1 MSLLNWWVTALP
13 RPKKRPRMNNGA
25 IEKQTDPIYKTLPKV
40 TGWRLFLKTVFA
52 RAYPRLIGQQREKS
66 WLFFDIFLPMLA
78 VSAYVFVYRAIKA
91 PEDYVGFAVMG
102 GAMTAFWLNV
112 LWSMSSQLYWEKEQ
126 GNLALYIIAPNQMM
140 AILLGMAMGG
150 MLATA
155 LRAVVI
161 ILLGSILFQVTFVV
175 SSFLQL
181 FIVFMLSMTALY
193 GMGMMMASMFLL
205 LSREAWHIS
214 NLAQEP
220 IYLLS
225 GFYFPI
231 KSFPF
236 WIAAAAS
243 IIPLTMGL
251 DAMRQLIFASG
262 PSLGFVTVRL
272 EVSVLLVL
280 CVVFLVGAKLL
291 LDFMEKLA
299 IREGRLTESRR

>member
-1 MSLLNWWVTALP
+1 MNESDP
-13 RPKKRPRMNNGA
+13 RSQVGS
-25 IEKQTDPIYKTLPKV
+25 IYHPLPKV
-40 TGWRLFLKTVFA
+40 TGWRLFLKTVIA

-102 GAMTAFWLNV
+102 GAMTAFWLNI

-140 AILLGMAMGG
+140 AILLGMALGG

-155 LRAVVI
+155 LRAIVI
-161 ILLGSILFQVTFVV
+161 IFLGTILFQVHFAV

-181 FIVFMLSMTALY
+181 SAVFLLSMAALY
-193 GMGMMMASMFLL
+193 GMGMMMASLFLL
-205 LSREAWHIS
+205 LSREAWHLS

-220 IYLLS
+220 IYLVS

-236 WIAAAAS
+236 WIAAIAS
-243 IIPLTMGL
+243 IIPLTLGM
-251 DAMRQLIFASG
+251 DAMRQLVFASG
-262 PSLGFVTVRL
+262 PALGFVSIQL

-280 CVVFLVGAKLL
+280 CIVFLVGAKLL
-291 LDFMEKLA
+291 LEYMEKLA